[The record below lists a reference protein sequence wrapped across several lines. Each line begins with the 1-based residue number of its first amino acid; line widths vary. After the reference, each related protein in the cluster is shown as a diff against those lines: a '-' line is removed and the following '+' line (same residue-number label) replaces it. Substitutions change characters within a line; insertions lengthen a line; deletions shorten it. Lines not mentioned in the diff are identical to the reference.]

1 MTPDEPTLPLPA
13 ADPPAA
19 DPPAESP
26 VDVPTEPLDPV
37 VAPHV
42 PVAQVS
48 TAQVPTYL
56 PPERPRGSGAK
67 WLALVGFGSVAAAVI
82 AVLALGI
89 VQQDT
94 APAPVGTSAPP
105 VAPTPAEPAETVLD
119 QPAPAPADPAPAEPE
134 PAPTPEPTTPPE
146 PSPEPTP

>member
-13 ADPPAA
+13 ADPSAGT
-19 DPPAESP
+19 P

-42 PVAQVS
+42 PVAQVT
-48 TAQVPTYL
+48 TAQVPTHV

-82 AVLALGI
+82 AVLALGG
-89 VQQDT
+89 VQQDGL
-94 APAPVGTSAPP
+94 PAPSDTTAPP
-105 VAPTPAEPAETVLD
+105 VAPTPVEPAETVLD
-119 QPAPAPADPAPAEPE
+119 QPAPPPADPAPVEPE
-134 PAPTPEPTTPPE
+134 PAPTTPPTPEPTTPPE